1 MISNWHCPGSP
12 FQTAP
17 MSLRVLVAPD
27 KFKGTL
33 TAPQA
38 AGAIVNGWW
47 GSRPQD
53 EMEMLPISDGG
64 DGFGEVMANLVGATE
79 CVTAT
84 VDAANRPVGAR
95 WWWHADL
102 KLAIIEA
109 AQVVGLAML
118 PPNRYHPFEL
128 DTRGLGAVIQ
138 AAVAS
143 GAQTV
148 YLGIGGSATNDG
160 GFGMARS
167 LGWRFFDDRDLLI
180 EKWVKL
186 NKLTRWL
193 PPLDPILGVDFL
205 VAVDVENPML
215 GLNGCTRIYGP
226 QKGILPA
233 QFPIAEA
240 PLERLALRAAEHLG
254 YEVAAD
260 PGCGAAGG
268 LGFGLR
274 VFLGARMEP
283 GFEIFA
289 RHSQIDAKIEKAD
302 VILTGEG
309 MIDKQTL
316 MGKGTGRLA
325 QRCHAM
331 GKRCVGFGGMVEGV
345 AKTHM
350 ADRLFHSVHDISPS
364 LTNPT
369 EAKRNAALWLERLAN
384 KVAGEYDWS

>member
-1 MISNWHCPGSP
+1 
-12 FQTAP
+12 

-33 TAPQA
+33 TAPEA

-47 GSRPQD
+47 GARPQD

-64 DGFGEVMANLVGATE
+64 DGFGQVMANLLGATE

-95 WWWHADL
+95 WWWQSEL

-109 AQVVGLAML
+109 AQVIGLAML

-138 AAVAS
+138 AAVAA

-254 YEVAAD
+254 YEVATE

-274 VFLGARMEP
+274 LFLGARMEP

-350 ADRLFHSVHDISPS
+350 SDRLFHSVHDISPA

-384 KVAGEYDWS
+384 KVAGDYDWS

>member
-1 MISNWHCPGSP
+1 
-12 FQTAP
+12 

-64 DGFGEVMANLVGATE
+64 DGFGEIMANLLGATE

-95 WWWHADL
+95 WWWQAEL

-138 AAVAS
+138 AAVAA

-160 GFGMARS
+160 GFGMARA

-384 KVAGEYDWS
+384 KVAGDYDWS

>member
-1 MISNWHCPGSP
+1 
-12 FQTAP
+12 
-17 MSLRVLVAPD
+17 
-27 KFKGTL
+27 
-33 TAPQA
+33 
-38 AGAIVNGWW
+38 
-47 GSRPQD
+47 
-53 EMEMLPISDGG
+53 MLPISDGG
-64 DGFGEVMANLVGATE
+64 DGFGEIMANLLGATE

-95 WWWHADL
+95 WWWQAEL

-128 DTRGLGAVIQ
+128 DTRGLGPVIQ
-138 AAVAS
+138 AAVAA

-160 GFGMARS
+160 GFGMARA
-167 LGWRFFDDRDLLI
+167 LGWRFFDDRDQLI

-240 PLERLALRAAEHLG
+240 PLERLSLRAAEHLG

-384 KVAGEYDWS
+384 KVAGDYDWS

>member
-1 MISNWHCPGSP
+1 
-12 FQTAP
+12 

-64 DGFGEVMANLVGATE
+64 DGFGEIMANLLGATE

-95 WWWHADL
+95 WWWQAEL

-138 AAVAS
+138 AAVAA

-160 GFGMARS
+160 GFGMARA

-325 QRCHAM
+325 QRCHAL

-384 KVAGEYDWS
+384 KVAGDYDWS